1 MPADADLPFRQ
12 VGARFTSVNAAAA
25 LLEIRGYA
33 VANRIRISRHAWQ
46 RMAERG
52 AQYEDVRHALAT
64 ARHCKPQDGGRWKVS
79 SADRDGD
86 ELVLVVVIEAG
97 LIVVTVF

>member
-1 MPADADLPFRQ
+1 M
-12 VGARFTSVNAAAA
+12 NAAAA
-25 LLEIRGYA
+25 LVEIRGYA
-33 VANRIRISRHAWQ
+33 MANRIRISRHAWQ

-64 ARHCKPQDGGRWKVS
+64 ARRCKAQDGDRWKVLG
-79 SADRDGD
+79 ADRDGD

-97 LIVVTVF
+97 VIVVTVF

>member
-1 MPADADLPFRQ
+1 M
-12 VGARFTSVNAAAA
+12 NAAAA
-25 LLEIRGYA
+25 LVEIRGYA
-33 VANRIRISRHAWQ
+33 AANRIRISRHAWQ

-64 ARHCKPQDGGRWKVS
+64 ARRCREQDGDRWKVS
-79 SADRDGD
+79 SADRNGD

-97 LIVVTVF
+97 VIVVTVF